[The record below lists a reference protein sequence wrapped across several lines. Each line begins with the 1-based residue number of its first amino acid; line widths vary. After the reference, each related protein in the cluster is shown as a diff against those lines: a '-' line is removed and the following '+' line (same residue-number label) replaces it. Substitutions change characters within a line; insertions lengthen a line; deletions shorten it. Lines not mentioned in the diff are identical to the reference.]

1 MGVLLILHSV
11 WRWAVLLA
19 ALGALYG
26 LIRAGR
32 GTALPPLLE
41 RSIRF
46 YPVIL
51 DIQVALGILL
61 WLAQRLVGIPLQS
74 VQVIHPVWGLLA
86 AGAAHAAAA
95 FRERENPVR
104 ARGMLIAYGLSLGLI
119 LIALASVGAF
129 PFGRR

>member
-1 MGVLLILHSV
+1 MGILLILHSL
-11 WRWAVLLA
+11 WRWAVLLT

-26 LIRAGR
+26 LIREGQ
-32 GTALPPLLE
+32 GSVLPPLLK

-51 DIQVALGILL
+51 DIQIALGILL
-61 WLAQRLVGIPLQS
+61 WLAQRLGGGPLTP

-95 FRERENPVR
+95 FRERENPIR
-104 ARGMLIAYGLSLGLI
+104 TRGMLIAYTLSLVLI

>member
-1 MGVLLILHSV
+1 MDVVLILHSG
-11 WRWAVLLA
+11 WRWVVLLG

-26 LIRAGR
+26 LLRARPGSAPSAFLSRVIR
-32 GTALPPLLE
+32 L
-41 RSIRF
+41 

-51 DIQVALGILL
+51 DLQVALGIIL
-61 WLAQRLVGIPLQS
+61 WLAQRFGSGPLTP
-74 VQVIHPVWGLLA
+74 VQVIHPIWGLLA

-95 FRERENPVR
+95 FRDREEPIR
-104 ARGMLIAYGLSLGLI
+104 TRGMLVAYALSLLLI

>member
-11 WRWAVLLA
+11 WRWVVLLA

-32 GTALPPLLE
+32 GIALSPLLE

-51 DIQVALGILL
+51 DLQVALGILL
-61 WLAQRLVGIPLQS
+61 WLAQRLGDVPLAA

-95 FRERENPVR
+95 FREREHPTR
-104 ARGMLIAYGLSLGLI
+104 ARGMLIAYSLSLILI

>member
-1 MGVLLILHSV
+1 MSVLLILHSA
-11 WRWAVLLA
+11 WRWVVLLA
-19 ALGALYG
+19 ALGAIYG
-26 LIRAGR
+26 LIRIGQGVA
-32 GTALPPLLE
+32 PSPLLE

-51 DIQVALGILL
+51 DLQVALGILL
-61 WLAQRLVGIPLQS
+61 WLGQRLGGLPVTS
-74 VQVIHPVWGLLA
+74 AQVIHPVWGLLA

-95 FRERENPVR
+95 FRERENPIR
-104 ARGMLIAYGLSLGLI
+104 TRGMLIAYSLSLALI

>member
-1 MGVLLILHSV
+1 MEVLRILHSI
-11 WRWAVLLA
+11 WRWIVLLG

-26 LIRAGR
+26 LLRAGR
-32 GTALPPLLE
+32 GLSLSPMLE
-41 RSIRF
+41 RAIRF

-61 WLAQRLVGIPLQS
+61 WLAQRLGGGPLTA
-74 VQVIHPVWGLLA
+74 VQVIHPAWGLLA

-95 FRERENPVR
+95 FRERENPTR
-104 ARGMLIAYGLSLGLI
+104 FRGMLLAYGLSLL
-119 LIALASVGAF
+119 LVLAALASVGAF

>member
-11 WRWAVLLA
+11 WRWVVLLA

-32 GTALPPLLE
+32 GVALSPLFE

-51 DIQVALGILL
+51 DLQIALGILL
-61 WLAQRLVGIPLQS
+61 WLAQRLGGVPLTS
-74 VQVIHPVWGLLA
+74 VQVIHPVWGVLA

-95 FRERENPVR
+95 FRERENPIR
-104 ARGMLIAYGLSLGLI
+104 ARGMLIAYSLSLILI
-119 LIALASVGAF
+119 LIALSSVGAF

>member
-1 MGVLLILHSV
+1 M
-11 WRWAVLLA
+11 
-19 ALGALYG
+19 ALGGSSDRPGRALRVNPG
-26 LIRAGR
+26 GS
-32 GTALPPLLE
+32 GECLPPLLK

-51 DIQVALGILL
+51 DIQIALGILL
-61 WLAQRLVGIPLQS
+61 WLAQRLGGGPLTP

-95 FRERENPVR
+95 FRERENPIR
-104 ARGMLIAYGLSLGLI
+104 TRGMLIAYTLSLVLI

>member
-1 MGVLLILHSV
+1 MSGLLILHSL

-19 ALGALYG
+19 VLGALYG
-26 LIRAGR
+26 LIQEAR
-32 GTALPPLLE
+32 GIDPSALWK

-51 DIQVALGILL
+51 DVQVALGILL
-61 WLAQRLVGIPLQS
+61 WLAQRLGGGPLTPI
-74 VQVIHPVWGLLA
+74 QVIHPVWGLLA

-95 FRERENPVR
+95 FRERENPIR
-104 ARGMLIAYGLSLGLI
+104 ARGMLIAYTLSLALI